1 MHLGKLWRAA
11 SRSWTPATS
20 WQPRCARGWRG
31 GSGKRPPRP
40 GKRPGRC
47 VGGGGGTGERRG
59 GRWRL
64 GSSPELS
71 GGDRSSRAE
80 QSKLEVDDEDPVAIV
95 QKFRGLTVK
104 LE

>member
-1 MHLGKLWRAA
+1 LEVEVALA
-11 SRSWTPATS
+11 SGA
-20 WQPRCARGWRG
+20 
-31 GSGKRPPRP
+31 
-40 GKRPGRC
+40 
-47 VGGGGGTGERRG
+47 G

-80 QSKLEVDDEDPVAIV
+80 QSKLEVDSGDPVAIV